1 MNRFQRTLG
10 KICDNCPL
18 CNYARRNPETPFG
31 KVMSWHG
38 KYCPAWKAQQEI
50 AAARQEQERRE
61 GEGETGSEEDQT
73 SEIRG
78 PTTEDR

>member
-1 MNRFQRTLG
+1 MNRFQRTMG

-50 AAARQEQERRE
+50 AAEREVQKRRDGDAETRRE
-61 GEGETGSEEDQT
+61 ENSAE
-73 SEIRG
+73 
-78 PTTEDR
+78 

>member
-18 CNYARRNPETPFG
+18 CNYARKNPETPFG

-38 KYCPAWKAQQEI
+38 QYCPAWKAQQRLAE
-50 AAARQEQERRE
+50 AREEEVQEH
-61 GEGETGSEEDQT
+61 GDSD
-73 SEIRG
+73 
-78 PTTEDR
+78 

>member
-50 AAARQEQERRE
+50 AAERQEQDGRDGDTETRRE
-61 GEGETGSEEDQT
+61 ENSAE
-73 SEIRG
+73 
-78 PTTEDR
+78 